1 MGVDS
6 SDQLPGATWAN
17 AIMGGFVA
25 LVCLVALS
33 LWLDQSN
40 RKRDEA
46 VSEPTAVADAITLS
60 PDPRENPGK
69 EVLRWKGQPYFLQTN
84 EPAKLWDFE
93 VLKAGKDDSGKVEL
107 YQVKRQSDTRLALVK
122 IASNEFLR
130 LTPR

>member
-6 SDQLPGATWAN
+6 SDQLPGAIWAN

>member
-93 VLKAGKDDSGKVEL
+93 VIKAGKDDSGKVEL

>member
-25 LVCLVALS
+25 LVCLGALS

>member
-6 SDQLPGATWAN
+6 SDQFPGTTWAN
-17 AIMGGFVA
+17 GIMAGFVV
-25 LVCLVALS
+25 LLCLVALGV
-33 LWLDQSN
+33 WLSQSN
-40 RKRDEA
+40 RKRDEV
-46 VSEPTAVADAITLS
+46 VSEPTAVADAVTLT

-107 YQVKRQSDTRLALVK
+107 YQAKRQSDMRLALVK
-122 IASNEFLR
+122 IAPNEFLR
-130 LTPR
+130 LTLR

>member
-6 SDQLPGATWAN
+6 SDQFSGATWAN
-17 AIMGGFVA
+17 GIMAGFVV
-25 LVCLVALS
+25 LLCLVALS
-33 LWLDQSN
+33 VWLNQSN
-40 RKRDEA
+40 RKRNEM
-46 VSEPTAVADAITLS
+46 VSEPTAVADAVTLS